1 MASPL
6 SDETPEATFVGIGNG
21 IRNNRFSNT
30 TFFRFFSPHAWYYIP
45 MMDALPDLTNIT
57 DIRYRIGVGNTVMR
71 IKRIDKIID
80 DYLLTYSPSVPII
93 PETIK

>member
-1 MASPL
+1 MASPF
-6 SDETPEATFVGIGNG
+6 SDETPVATFVS
-21 IRNNRFSNT
+21 IRHSRFDNT

-80 DYLLTYSPSVPII
+80 VRVHLYQ
-93 PETIK
+93 